1 MKENEN
7 PACQGHRK
15 PTEEA
20 TTTAKKSRF
29 PQRWFCEECA
39 AVHPLPHLTS
49 RRLCGF
55 RNCINVIPPK
65 QTACG
70 ELHQLLL
77 ARECGRSRQENLYQ
91 SPLVPTGDWLFAERH
106 RLRKTRQD
114 LAQILYPIAG
124 HRACSNALYYIEV
137 GDLNVPPGWLPAL
150 AALGFSV
157 LPEALLETTL
167 SASWLV
173 QAIEESF
180 DPRTACIVTMAWFG
194 LTEGRLQHWARERRL
209 LPHCFLPALY
219 FHGLIFTG

>member
-1 MKENEN
+1 MESYINCCL
-7 PACQGHRK
+7 PVSAGA
-15 PTEEA
+15 P
-20 TTTAKKSRF
+20 AKKIS
-29 PQRWFCEECA
+29 
-39 AVHPLPHLTS
+39 TN
-49 RRLCGF
+49 RRSYRLVTGCLQSG
-55 RNCINVIPPK
+55 
-65 QTACG
+65 TACG
-70 ELHQLLL
+70 
-77 ARECGRSRQENLYQ
+77 
-91 SPLVPTGDWLFAERH
+91 RH
-106 RLRKTRQD
+106 DRILRKS
-114 LAQILYPIAG
+114 LYPIAG

-150 AALGFSV
+150 AARGFSV

-173 QAIEESF
+173 QAIDESF